1 MLVKEVMSTD
11 PVSIAAN
18 ETASAAA
25 RLLSRHNIGALP
37 VVQGKKL
44 VGVVTDRDLVLRCV
58 AANRQPD
65 STPVA
70 SLMSQRLVTVS
81 PSDSL
86 QAAAEKMAA
95 EQVRRLPV
103 VEGREL
109 VGMLSLGDLVRQ
121 PDYTMEAA
129 ACLCDVCDNVSAR

>member
-1 MLVKEVMSTD
+1 MLVKEVMSTN
-11 PVSIAAN
+11 PICIAAN

-44 VGVVTDRDLVLRCV
+44 VGIVTDRDLVLRCV
-58 AANRQPD
+58 AAGTLPD
-65 STPVA
+65 DTPVA
-70 SLMSQRLVTVS
+70 RVMSQRLVTVS
-81 PSDSL
+81 PGDTL
-86 QAAAEKMAA
+86 QTAAEKMSA

-109 VGMLSLGDLVRQ
+109 VGMLSLGDLAKL

-129 ACLCDVCDNVSAR
+129 ACLCDVCDNVSSR

>member
-1 MLVKEVMSTD
+1 MLVKEVMSTN
-11 PVSIAAN
+11 PICIVAN

-44 VGVVTDRDLVLRCV
+44 VGIVTDRDLVLRCV
-58 AANRQPD
+58 AAGTLPD
-65 STPVA
+65 DTPVA
-70 SLMSQRLVTVS
+70 RVMSQRLVTVS
-81 PSDSL
+81 PGDTL
-86 QAAAEKMAA
+86 QTAAEKMSA

-103 VEGREL
+103 TEGSEL
-109 VGMLSLGDLVRQ
+109 VGMLSLGDLAKL
-121 PDYTMEAA
+121 PDYSMETA

>member
-1 MLVKEVMSTD
+1 MLVKEVMSTN
-11 PVSIAAN
+11 PIYIAAN

-44 VGVVTDRDLVLRCV
+44 VGIVTDRDLVLRCV
-58 AANRQPD
+58 AAGTLPD
-65 STPVA
+65 DTPVA
-70 SLMSQRLVTVS
+70 RVMSQRLVTVS
-81 PSDSL
+81 PGDSL
-86 QAAAEKMAA
+86 QTAAEKMSA

-109 VGMLSLGDLVRQ
+109 VGMLSLGDLAKL

-129 ACLCDVCDNVSAR
+129 ACLCDVCDNVSSR